1 MDSKSSLQNL
11 FLPFCTQGV
20 CSTVHSTHFYVWTCP
35 KERQFSFQQMS
46 DELNVNDTLRAEL
59 TACYLGLMLRGWRI
73 HFCVEFTICKSP
85 LICLIITGIFEVED
99 MCIGCFSTWIQFC
112 NLKHFYYSLI
122 IWELAFGPFQLM
134 SSRCLPGTLSDNSPN
149 YSIKIKQK

>member
-20 CSTVHSTHFYVWTCP
+20 RSTVHSTHFYVWTCP

-85 LICLIITGIFEVED
+85 LIWIMFNNHRHFWSGGHVYWMFFNMNTILQPKTFLL
-99 MCIGCFSTWIQFC
+99 FSYNMRI
-112 NLKHFYYSLI
+112 S
-122 IWELAFGPFQLM
+122 IWSFPTDVFQMLA
-134 SSRCLPGTLSDNSPN
+134 RNSVR
-149 YSIKIKQK
+149 